1 MITSR
6 RLRSRATAMVV
17 SLGVAGGLAL
27 AAAPMANASVTPPSS
42 DICDLGYVWR
52 QAVPTDHVCVTPAT
66 RSQAW
71 YDNGQAASRVNPAGA
86 YGPNTCIQGYVWREA
101 VPGDFVCVTPD
112 IRAQAASDNSQAAS
126 RAIGNGITMNWSN
139 ITFDNGVPV
148 GGWATLTVYGDG
160 EYEFSGHLH
169 DSGAPSYNSNTVLVL
184 RSGDGTAFTFTDSGH
199 EAGHVETFFGGSN
212 DHNWDNTGTNPQLQ
226 ADWANIQQQGWN
238 WQPSA
243 SVSFDAGTLFNE
255 ISTVIGVIKTVV
267 SVVGAIL

>member
-1 MITSR
+1 MRPANGRVIVREVHMITSR

-52 QAVPTDHVCVTPAT
+52 QVVPTDHVCVTPAT

-71 YDNGQAASRVNPAGA
+71 YDNSQAASRVNPAGA

-126 RAIGNGITMNWSN
+126 RAIGNGIRPGR
-139 ITFDNGVPV
+139 DRGRRHGHQH
-148 GGWATLTVYGDG
+148 GGRRPDRCGPADRHG
-160 EYEFSGHLH
+160 SR
-169 DSGAPSYNSNTVLVL
+169 AP
-184 RSGDGTAFTFTDSGH
+184 
-199 EAGHVETFFGGSN
+199 
-212 DHNWDNTGTNPQLQ
+212 
-226 ADWANIQQQGWN
+226 
-238 WQPSA
+238 
-243 SVSFDAGTLFNE
+243 
-255 ISTVIGVIKTVV
+255 
-267 SVVGAIL
+267 